1 MFLFCLRTPVRGHH
15 PHHAPLS
22 YTLTV
27 SFPPPCPWRVAPHT
41 RLGVGKTWAK
51 PSSTQGSPPRHLP
64 LVLPVSWRPCASFPD
79 PAHASLVTLLPG
91 RTAWCGG
98 LAPGAW
104 CGGPFHPPLVAWRRL
119 AVPSLRPRPTPPR
132 RRPPARCTSPRPRRG
147 HKQHHCTP
155 LAAARRTRPSSLWWK
170 ALGCSVPPLPPQS
183 RPPPFLPCTGPPP
196 SYLPRVRAGGTP
208 APFLTRTRPH
218 NSCVQAR
225 PPGGFVAAKQ
235 IERTRLTHVPP
246 PPPTNTASKQA
257 SNNQPC
263 GEQRTPCKQCKQL
276 RER

>member
-1 MFLFCLRTPVRGHH
+1 MWWPGPWRLVWRPI
-15 PHHAPLS
+15 P
-22 YTLTV
+22 
-27 SFPPPCPWRVAPHT
+27 PPPCGLATPCSALSAPTPHT
-41 RLGVGKTWAK
+41 
-51 PSSTQGSPPRHLP
+51 
-64 LVLPVSWRPCASFPD
+64 
-79 PAHASLVTLLPG
+79 
-91 RTAWCGG
+91 
-98 LAPGAW
+98 
-104 CGGPFHPPLVAWRRL
+104 
-119 AVPSLRPRPTPPR
+119 PTPP
-132 RRPPARCTSPRPRRG
+132 PARKMHEPS
-147 HKQHHCTP
+147 TP
-155 LAAARRTRPSSLWWK
+155 TGPQAAPLH
-170 ALGCSVPPLPPQS
+170 ALGGRATYQAFFFVVEGPWVLRASPPPQS